1 MNRSLAIKY
10 IEDEPKHR
18 NDDDNANPITSSSSS
33 SSSSCLNFPEVINF
47 GTVETIDYYT
57 KIGQSVHV
65 VSYV

>member
-1 MNRSLAIKY
+1 MNLISIRSLATKY

-18 NDDDNANPITSSSSS
+18 NDDNANSIT
-33 SSSSCLNFPEVINF
+33 SSCLNFPEVINF